1 MQRSVGIPG
10 CGIPTKDHNDKLE
23 SPHYHDNFDN
33 RFLYNLNH
41 RHISHDTTNIYSS
54 FPKQESPFTNNELA
68 GDTNIP
74 GAFMKDTNKETVI
87 SQSDQREIYKDAI
100 ISDLSNITREETPR
114 SISIPFKTFK
124 NSSVVQ
130 QSQSYSNSHKAS
142 AGFASFN
149 DTYNSTIAF
158 DFGPRNYNL
167 STSSCKEISSSFSQT
182 FISTQKHLA
191 TNTSESYSKF
201 EPKVS
206 IGVSK
211 EVSGKWTSLVYPWE
225 RSVGNKVISTASA
238 REISYQ
244 TIKPTTSIPQSFL
257 YPSKISPDIFYDA
270 TSIPPN
276 PISPKNVFSNLV
288 SSNTGARIS
297 FSTPWEM
304 GFNNKIMSIASLKEI
319 SYQTKMSVK
328 DIPFNFNRNKE
339 PTNKF
344 PQLFHVG
351 INVVSSETGLGGSFS
366 KPWEMGFNNKKLSTS
381 SVREISTKYNKTVSD
396 IPVSSVNESFISP
409 ISDHMLNTNADLF
422 SSNTGAFF
430 SFSYPWEMGF
440 NNRLVSTSTARE
452 ISNRSKLNVI
462 DIPRGFQTNYRVKKN
477 TLRYMN
483 LPIRKTKMFSVGA
496 DAMSMGF
503 GSGMSLATPNDMG
516 FNNMPMSSSSI
527 QEISAR
533 SNSTVLD
540 CSQGFNTTC
549 MKQKIH
555 IDRLANNDL
564 KNRDIMVPLMVGA
577 NFGPRNPFVSPQY
590 MGFDNKPLSISSLRE
605 ILPSRNKTVYF
616 PHNTLT
622 LGSTIYNPDNEQK
635 LNKNILS
642 ISFKN
647 IVGAN
652 VAVQGPSQFKFY
664 PPLGIKGMV
673 KSFSEI
679 YSPLNINTDKEDI
692 SNELQ
697 EPLEGA
703 FMPNVILSR
712 EFRGNILLHSKSTLT
727 EHTTNG
733 KYNLLFDDL
742 HNARITTNIFGSNLK
757 PLEPGTLV
765 TSKKTNLVPLLNMYT
780 DQKSTA
786 NKNAGENQRL
796 QGNLIALSSLSTVDE
811 SSNKVPLNKKMY
823 PLNLE
828 IKPKKNEIITLD
840 SLFEKTEN
848 TGRNRFSAVN
858 TQPTTFKAK
867 FSEHNGKLASKHNY
881 WKFTSEPGRARILQ
895 GSRRPATEE
904 QISGKNK
911 LHVGFD
917 DRAVRRKSL
926 GSVTNS
932 EGVGYYPSL
941 IDSDT
946 PTYGFNE
953 NIDHRGLLTSNEY
966 YVSNPITEV
975 HKKRLSFSKE
985 LSPTGLSNITE
996 TAGNK
1001 ESQLEMASA
1010 ESIDIINTS
1019 TPNPLERTVPRPFIN
1034 GSVSEQR
1041 SAIHKQ
1047 SPRRK
1052 SNALNIFGKFTQV
1065 VTKSTI

>member
-10 CGIPTKDHNDKLE
+10 CGIPTNDYNNKLE
-23 SPHYHDNFDN
+23 SPHYRDNFDN

-41 RHISHDTTNIYSS
+41 QHIPHDTTNIYSS
-54 FPKQESPFTNNELA
+54 LPKQESPFTNNELA
-68 GDTNIP
+68 GYINIP
-74 GAFMKDTNKETVI
+74 GAFMKDTNEEMVI
-87 SQSDQREIYKDAI
+87 LQSDQREIHKDVI
-100 ISDLSNITREETPR
+100 ISDLSNTTREETPR
-114 SISIPFKTFK
+114 SISIPYKTFK

-130 QSQSYSNSHKAS
+130 QLQSYSNLHKAS
-142 AGFASFN
+142 AGFVSFN

-158 DFGPRNYNL
+158 DFGSRNYNL
-167 STSSCKEISSSFSQT
+167 STSSCKEISSSFNQT

-201 EPKVS
+201 EPKVF

-211 EVSGKWTSLVYPWE
+211 EVAGKWTSLVYPWE

-244 TIKPTTSIPQSFL
+244 TIRSTTSIPQSFL

-276 PISPKNVFSNLV
+276 SISLKNVFSNLV
-288 SSNTGARIS
+288 SSNTGAGMS

-304 GFNNKIMSIASLKEI
+304 GFNNKIMSTASLKEI
-319 SYQTKMSVK
+319 SYQTKMPVR

-366 KPWEMGFNNKKLSTS
+366 RPWEMGFNNKKLSTS

-396 IPVSSVNESFISP
+396 IPVSSVNEFFISP
-409 ISDHMLNTNADLF
+409 ISGHMLNTNVDLF
-422 SSNTGAFF
+422 SSNAGAFF

-440 NNRLVSTSTARE
+440 NNRSISTSTARE
-452 ISNRSKLNVI
+452 ISNGSKLNVI

-477 TLRYMN
+477 TLRYMD
-483 LPIRKTKMFSVGA
+483 LPIRKTKMFSVGV

-516 FNNMPMSSSSI
+516 FNNMPMTSSSI

-549 MKQKIH
+549 MKQKMH

-564 KNRDIMVPLMVGA
+564 KNRDIMAPLMVGA
-577 NFGPRNPFVSPQY
+577 NLGPRNPFVSPHY

-605 ILPSRNKTVYF
+605 ILPNRDKTVYF

-622 LGSTIYNPDNEQK
+622 LGSTIYNPDKEQK

-642 ISFKN
+642 IGLKN

-652 VAVQGPSQFKFY
+652 VAAQGPSQFKFY

-679 YSPLNINTDKEDI
+679 YSPLNINTDKDI

-703 FMPNVILSR
+703 FMPNVILAR
-712 EFRGNILLHSKSTLT
+712 EFRGNILLHSKSSLT
-727 EHTTNG
+727 EHITNG

-757 PLEPGTLV
+757 PLKPVTLV

-780 DQKSTA
+780 DQKGTA
-786 NKNAGENQRL
+786 NKNVSENQRL

-811 SSNKVPLNKKMY
+811 SDNKAPLNKKMY

-840 SLFEKTEN
+840 SLFEKIGN
-848 TGRNRFSAVN
+848 TGRNKSSALN

-867 FSEHNGKLASKHNY
+867 FSEHNGKLASKRNY
-881 WKFTSEPGRARILQ
+881 WTFTSEPGRARILQ

-904 QISGKNK
+904 QISGKNN

-917 DRAVRRKSL
+917 GRAVRRKSL
-926 GSVTNS
+926 GSVTKP
-932 EGVGYYPSL
+932 EGAGYYPSL
-941 IDSDT
+941 IDPDT

-953 NIDHRGLLTSNEY
+953 NIDHLGLLALNEY
-966 YVSNPITEV
+966 YISNPITEV

-985 LSPTGLSNITE
+985 LSPTGLFNIGE

-1034 GSVSEQR
+1034 GLVSEQR
-1041 SAIHKQ
+1041 PVIRKP

-1052 SNALNIFGKFTQV
+1052 SNALNIFDKFTQV
-1065 VTKSTI
+1065 ITKSTI